1 MSRGCVL
8 RTVHVLSESRARISP
23 CTVAPRLLCM
33 SYLPSFF
40 FHFFCLFTSL
50 SRCKQG
56 QTSAV
61 DLVNS
66 MHFREGENQRIR
78 KKKTSYFPTRL
89 RRVSVAPATVSNAL
103 EKLKPGS
110 RRSAMSDDHL
120 PTLIQPHAL
129 SARFPKEDSPPETRG
144 LQGDLAK
151 KGGVAN
157 SHGPQ
162 HPAQATNCK
171 QPRNASKAR
180 YRARERLAE

>member
-120 PTLIQPHAL
+120 PTLIEPHAL
-129 SARFPKEDSPPETRG
+129 SAQFPNGESPNGDSPPETRG
-144 LQGDLAK
+144 FQGGLAK
-151 KGGVAN
+151 KGGGRQLLRA
-157 SHGPQ
+157 Q
-162 HPAQATNCK
+162 APAQATS
-171 QPRNASKAR
+171 QAS
-180 YRARERLAE
+180 Y